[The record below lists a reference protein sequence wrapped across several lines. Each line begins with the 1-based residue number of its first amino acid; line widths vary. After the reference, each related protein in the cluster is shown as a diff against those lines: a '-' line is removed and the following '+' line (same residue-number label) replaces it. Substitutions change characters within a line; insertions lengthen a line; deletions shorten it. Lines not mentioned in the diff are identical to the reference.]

1 MIEHSIIPGQPPQDA
16 EDFVKLF
23 IISGPEYVP
32 TLFAGTHEAVAGNSF
47 RAKRNLLAAEHTHF
61 VKVNGKNA
69 GMMVAYNW
77 TTRNQQ
83 LAKSF
88 LLILRHMKIKF
99 FLRIRPLWWSDDLSK
114 FDENTFYIS
123 NLAFFPEFRNRELG
137 SSLLSHI
144 QEVARKSQAKR
155 LDVDVETYN

>member
-1 MIEHSIIPGQPPQDA
+1 M
-16 EDFVKLF
+16 
-23 IISGPEYVP
+23 
-32 TLFAGTHEAVAGNSF
+32 
-47 RAKRNLLAAEHTHF
+47 
-61 VKVNGKNA
+61 KVNGKNA

-123 NLAFFPEFRNRELG
+123 NLAFFPEFRNQGLG
-137 SSLLSHI
+137 TRLLSHT

-155 LDVDVETYN
+155 LDVDVETYNEGALRFYKRFGMKAAGETKKIEIDGKRFEFIRLTKEIPLPP